1 MFLDFSKEAN
11 VHKKWN
17 VQHSMQ
23 DFDKYFKYSDLTP
36 VQAINTEYIVER
48 DAMPVLGVKHLL
60 FVLALQFLDAG
71 MNVFAHAVFQE
82 LKDDVGVCHGYSVLM
97 KQICYRLIQE
107 GMKPA

>member
-1 MFLDFSKEAN
+1 
-11 VHKKWN
+11 
-17 VQHSMQ
+17 MQ
-23 DFDKYFKYSDLTP
+23 DFDEYFKCSDLTP
-36 VQAINTEYIVER
+36 VQAINTEYVVER
-48 DAMPVLGVKHLL
+48 NAMSVLGVKHLL

>member
-1 MFLDFSKEAN
+1 
-11 VHKKWN
+11 
-17 VQHSMQ
+17 MQ
-23 DFDKYFKYSDLTP
+23 DFDKYFKCSDLTP

-82 LKDDVGVCHGYSVLM
+82 LKNDVGVCHGYSVLM
-97 KQICYRLIQE
+97 KQI
-107 GMKPA
+107 